1 MRALH
6 FLLMLRPSRTARA
19 LIRIVLSLAAPA
31 AAMSAGAQASLGPA
45 EDATVAP
52 PGVLR
57 ARIGNS
63 WTSYYEN
70 IYQGGDAAN
79 GYIQVRYTTFSVE
92 FGVLPGLSLTYV
104 APEAGNTSATR
115 WTSSYGFVTDS
126 FVKNSHNG
134 IGDMEVGAK
143 FAWLRGPGEYDR
155 LALTGVHLRSSLSGS
170 WRFPTGTG
178 DDPEVPFDVGT
189 GSQRPA
195 ATVASQTDLMIG
207 KVFWIS
213 AVGRYIMPQPATVP
227 VLVHPPGLPLSNI
240 YGVMDAQ
247 VSGGNSYVL
256 EATPRA
262 VLGPYFMIGGQYQY
276 VNRAQN
282 SYVGTK
288 TDTIAGVPV
297 VVDASTLNAGTAA
310 TLQTASAMITFST
323 VAMYLEKASGFP
335 IEVSYQHTWTVAATG
350 ATPPAS
356 ITDVVTIRLW
366 ARLWG
371 GWKPKPQP
379 K

>member
-6 FLLMLRPSRTARA
+6 FLLMLRPSHTTRAR
-19 LIRIVLSLAAPA
+19 IRIVLSLAAAGAATA
-31 AAMSAGAQASLGPA
+31 AAAQTSLGPS

-52 PGVLR
+52 PGVVR
-57 ARIGNS
+57 ARLGNA
-63 WTSYYEN
+63 WATYYEN
-70 IYQGGDAAN
+70 LEQGSIAAH
-79 GYIQVRYTTFSVE
+79 GYVQVRYTTLSAE
-92 FGVLPGLSLTYV
+92 LGVLPGLSLTFV
-104 APEAGNTSATR
+104 APEAGTLAATE
-115 WTSSYGFVTDS
+115 WTSNYGFQVDS
-126 FVKNSHNG
+126 FVNTSHNG
-134 IGDMEVGAK
+134 IGDIEVGAK
-143 FAWLRGPGEYDR
+143 FAWLRGPGEFER
-155 LALTGVHLRSSLSGS
+155 LALTGAHVRSSLSGS

-178 DDPEVPFDVGT
+178 EYPEVPFDVGT
-189 GSQRPA
+189 GSLRAA

-207 KVFWIS
+207 RVFWIT
-213 AVGRYIMPQPATVP
+213 AAGRYIMPQAATVP

-262 VLGPYFMIGGQYQY
+262 ALGPYFMIGGQYQY
-276 VNRAQN
+276 LNRAAS

-310 TLQTASAMITFST
+310 TAQTLSAFVTFST
-323 VAMYLEKASGFP
+323 VASYLERASGFP
-335 IEVSYQHTWTVAATG
+335 VEVSYQHIWTVSATG
-350 ATPPAS
+350 AAPPAE

-371 GWKPKPQP
+371 GWKPKPQ